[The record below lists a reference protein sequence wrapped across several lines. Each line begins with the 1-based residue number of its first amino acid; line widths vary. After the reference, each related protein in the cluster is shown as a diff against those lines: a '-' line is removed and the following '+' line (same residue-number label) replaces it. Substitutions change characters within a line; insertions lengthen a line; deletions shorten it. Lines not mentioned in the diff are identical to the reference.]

1 LEIEKAIHF
10 TMFILILLGL
20 WGITAWILFTV
31 LNSLAPQIVLTLLS
45 WGIILA
51 ILYLLFKNRN
61 WEWWS

>member
-1 LEIEKAIHF
+1 MEIEKAIHF

-20 WGITAWILFTV
+20 WGVTAWILFTV